1 MDYMTSW
8 LEWYGIKYSYLF
20 LIVLTLAALEV
31 QIEGKHGW
39 MKKIPT
45 WRVKSKIFGFFM
57 GGKELTGYL
66 FYTLLLLILFF
77 HFPFLGGATWSFA
90 AEIEIISLLVLF
102 SVFWDFLWF
111 IINPYYGIKRFKKQ
125 YVYWHTQWFLGVP
138 LDYIRGI
145 AVSCGI
151 SLIAFPLGFAKW
163 LYALCIFMLGT
174 FVIIGIRRIVSKF

>member
-1 MDYMTSW
+1 MESLSLW
-8 LEWYGIKYSYLF
+8 LEWYGIKYGYLF

-31 QIEGKHGW
+31 QIEGRHGW

-45 WRVKSKIFGFFM
+45 WRIKSKLFGFFM

-77 HFPFLGGATWSFA
+77 HFPFLGGAMWSFA

-111 IINPYYGIKRFKKQ
+111 VINPYYGINRFKKQ
-125 YVYWHTQWFLGVP
+125 YVYWHKKWFLGVP

-145 AVSCGI
+145 FISGVISC
-151 SLIAFPLGFAKW
+151 LAFPLGFAKW
-163 LYALCIFMLGT
+163 LYALCIFALGSLA
-174 FVIIGIRRIVSKF
+174 IICIRRFVLRS